1 MFTGIVEEVGVVRDV
16 RRGAASARLTVSA
29 QLVANGTRIGD
40 SIAINGT
47 CLTVV
52 ANESA
57 LLTFEA
63 TPETVRRTS
72 LRSVRSGAVVNL
84 ERAIQVGGRFGG
96 HIVQGHVD
104 GTGVFESVTQ
114 ADDARVL
121 RVSVPPELLRY
132 IAPKGSVA
140 VDGISLTSVDVD
152 DTGFTVWVIPHTW
165 ANTNLATRRPGDAL
179 NIEVDLL
186 ARYIERLLASNPH
199 RGGLTLEGLAQ
210 AGFLEGV

>member
-1 MFTGIVEEVGVVRDV
+1 M
-16 RRGAASARLTVSA
+16 
-29 QLVANGTRIGD
+29 
-40 SIAINGT
+40 
-47 CLTVV
+47 V